1 MTGEGI
7 GLELLMPLMT
17 DIRKVLLPLVWQRHL
32 ITNIAEINR
41 RAAIEEVAK
50 RTPDNPCLKAFRVYS
65 QTDEDGIIEEIFRR
79 IGGGKTFIEIG
90 CGDGLE
96 NNTHYLL
103 LKGWSGRWI
112 DGDTKSI
119 SRIQRNLP
127 NNPGRLRVEKMFI
140 DIENIGSIASD
151 VDFLS
156 LDIDG
161 NDLHILKKFLE
172 AARPKVICVEYN
184 AKFPPPLPISVK
196 YDKAHRW
203 KEDDHMGASLQAFAD
218 LLTEYQLVCCGLG
231 GLNAFFVRKEFTS
244 AFSTYPIE
252 VLYQP
257 FRIELFHPHSGHP
270 PSYGFLANELAHH

>member
-1 MTGEGI
+1 
-7 GLELLMPLMT
+7 MPLMT
-17 DIRKVLLPLVWQRHL
+17 AIRKMLLPLVWHRHL

-41 RAAIEEVAK
+41 RAAFEEVAK
-50 RTPDNPCLKAFRVYS
+50 RTPDNPCLKGFRVYS

-103 LKGWSGRWI
+103 LKGWNGHWI
-112 DGDTKSI
+112 DGDTESI
-119 SRIQRNLP
+119 SRIQHNLP

-151 VDFLS
+151 ADFLS

-161 NDLHILKKFLE
+161 NDLHILKKFME
-172 AARPKVICVEYN
+172 VARPKVICVEYN

-218 LLTEYQLVCCGLG
+218 LLTEYQLVCCGLA

-244 AFSTYPIE
+244 AFSAYPIE
-252 VLYQP
+252 SLYRP

-270 PSYGFLANELAHH
+270 PSYGFLADELALG